1 MDLKRGKLNRAETR
15 GNSMPAVLC
24 RIGIVT
30 CLVPEASVGRVVEGK
45 EGTMALLSIAS
56 FIGESL
62 LLIKS
67 PQSSAKSRDT
77 AGVNLMKHRLKM

>member
-1 MDLKRGKLNRAETR
+1 MTY
-15 GNSMPAVLC
+15 
-24 RIGIVT
+24 
-30 CLVPEASVGRVVEGK
+30 LVPKASVGRVVEGK

-67 PQSSAKSRDT
+67 PQSSTKSPDT
-77 AGVNLMKHRLKM
+77 VGVNLMKHRLKVGRHHYDVGSWRSILYVASQPSFFVSA